1 MKKNFNTTYTDIIQ
15 EAWFH
20 TKNKKNK
27 LLNNLI
33 KQFVQAADFSF
44 IDGDLNKFGKI
55 QGKFFVKITM
65 QGQQN
70 KRTLLVQLF
79 KKDKKTAIKGF
90 SSKQIKISDSTTVD
104 KLIEKVNDI
113 LAPAG
118 IDLTDTNSDSDPDDE
133 QQGEEKSSNKTQ
145 GSADAKKLLM
155 ILKKASDKKT
165 IAKAAAQ
172 YIAVCYS
179 SNPKAILSD
188 QKYKKL
194 LSVL

>member
-1 MKKNFNTTYTDIIQ
+1 MTKKFNKMYTDIIQ
-15 EAWFH
+15 EAWYH

-65 QGQQN
+65 QGEQN
-70 KRTLLVQLF
+70 KRILTVQLF
-79 KKDKKTAIKGF
+79 KKDKKTPIKGF
-90 SSKQIKISDSTTVD
+90 SSKQIKISDSTSAE
-104 KLIEKVNDI
+104 KLIEQVNDV

-118 IDLTDTNSDSDPDDE
+118 IDLTDTNTDDE
-133 QQGEEKSSNKTQ
+133 EQEDDKNNVQV
-145 GSADAKKLLM
+145 SADAEKLLA
-155 ILKKASDKKT
+155 IIKKASDKKT
-165 IAKAAAQ
+165 VAKAAAQ
-172 YIAVCYS
+172 YIAACYS

-188 QKYKKL
+188 DKYKKL

>member
-1 MKKNFNTTYTDIIQ
+1 MTKKFNKIYTDIIQ
-15 EAWFH
+15 EAWYH

-27 LLNNLI
+27 LLNTLI

-65 QGQQN
+65 QGEQN
-70 KRTLLVQLF
+70 KRTLTVQLL
-79 KKDKKTAIKGF
+79 KKDKKTPIKGF
-90 SSKQIKISDSTTVD
+90 SSKQIKISDSTSVE
-104 KLIEKVNDI
+104 KLIEQVNDI

-118 IDLTDTNSDSDPDDE
+118 IDLTDTNTDDE
-133 QQGEEKSSNKTQ
+133 EQENNTNNVSTSS
-145 GSADAKKLLM
+145 DAEKLLA
-155 ILKKASDKKT
+155 IIKKASDKKT
-165 IAKAAAQ
+165 VAKAAAQ

-188 QKYKKL
+188 DKYKKL

>member
-1 MKKNFNTTYTDIIQ
+1 MTKKFNKIYTDIIQ
-15 EAWFH
+15 EAWYH
-20 TKNKKNK
+20 TKNKKNN
-27 LLNNLI
+27 LLNTLI

-65 QGQQN
+65 QGEQN
-70 KRTLLVQLF
+70 KRTLTVQLL
-79 KKDKKTAIKGF
+79 KKDKKTPIKGF
-90 SSKQIKISDSTTVD
+90 SSKQIKISDSTSVE
-104 KLIEKVNDI
+104 KLIEQVNDI

-118 IDLTDTNSDSDPDDE
+118 IDLTDTNTDDE
-133 QQGEEKSSNKTQ
+133 EQENNTNNVQISS
-145 GSADAKKLLM
+145 DAEKLLA
-155 ILKKASDKKT
+155 IIKKASDKKT
-165 IAKAAAQ
+165 VAKAAAQ

-188 QKYKKL
+188 NKYKKL